1 MIPTP
6 DISHL
11 TVKDYDLIY
20 EPAEDTFLLL
30 DALEQ
35 DSDELKALSPS
46 TCLEIGSGSGC
57 VSSFIGQILGSSST
71 LYLCTD
77 INPHACKCTRL
88 TGDKNKISL
97 DPVHTSFAHPLRSR
111 LHHSVDIVLFNPPYV
126 PTLTDEAI
134 DAQDATNIVG
144 AWAGGFDGMEITNKF
159 LDMVE
164 VRLLH
169 SPLDVAYSPTSQDL
183 LSPKGRLYLVAL
195 KQNNI
200 PEIQNRMLTS
210 YGLHSEIVLSRRTG
224 REHLSIVRFGRVK

>member
-46 TCLEIGSGSGC
+46 TCLEIGQAIHP
-57 VSSFIGQILGSSST
+57 IGIMIIGLS
-71 LYLCTD
+71 
-77 INPHACKCTRL
+77 IP
-88 TGDKNKISL
+88 L

-164 VRLLH
+164 
-169 SPLDVAYSPTSQDL
+169 DL

-224 REHLSIVRFGRVK
+224 REHLFIVRFGRVK